1 VGEVDF
7 ESSAALVRGVDL
19 VTGGA
24 DDMRCD
30 LCEGTGVD
38 RFS

>member
-1 VGEVDF
+1 VGGVDI
-7 ESSAALVRGVDL
+7 ESGAGLVRGVDL

-30 LCEGTGVD
+30 LCGGTGVD